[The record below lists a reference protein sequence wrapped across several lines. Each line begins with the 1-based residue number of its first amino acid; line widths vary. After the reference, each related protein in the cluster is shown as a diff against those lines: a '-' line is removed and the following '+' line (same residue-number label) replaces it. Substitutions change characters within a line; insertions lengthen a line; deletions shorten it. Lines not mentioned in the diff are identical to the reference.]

1 MPVEKLCYEGGIK
14 AVHQIIE
21 QRISKGKSNFQRLD
35 EDKKVPFIVPKVTW
49 NNALGTGSLNNEHWA
64 YRVGYAFR
72 EALDL
77 QFMERVRD
85 KKKVNLWSQ
94 GCLLNFKEGDLIS
107 SNCGKKYVQV
117 KYASPMGWDEAKNE
131 MHYGTVT
138 YSFIDQ
144 EKNTSEQRHA
154 TQVEFLQMLIEG

>member
-1 MPVEKLCYEGGIK
+1 MPVEKLCYEGGVQTI
-14 AVHQIIE
+14 HQIIE
-21 QRISKGKSNFQRLD
+21 QRAKNGKANFQRYD
-35 EDKKVPFIVPKVTW
+35 EDKKAPFIVPKVTW
-49 NNALGTGSLNNEHWA
+49 DDVSQTGSLNNEHWA
-64 YRVGYAFR
+64 YSVGYAFR

-94 GCLLNFKEGDLIS
+94 GCIINFKEGDLIFS
-107 SNCGKKYVQV
+107 KCEKKAVQV
-117 KYASPMGWDEAKNE
+117 KYSLPMGWDEAKNE

-144 EKNTSEQRHA
+144 EKNTSEQRYA